1 MAISLSSALRLVGR
15 DDAPEDPPERCDP
28 EIVAFL
34 RSARDRGLT
43 ISQAS
48 ADLAADPLFGLLE
61 PTESELTAA
70 GFIVRGG
77 GLS

>member
-1 MAISLSSALRLVGR
+1 MSLARALHLVVR
-15 DDAPEDPPERCDP
+15 YDAPEDPPERCDP
-28 EIVAFL
+28 EVVAFL

-48 ADLAADPLFGLLE
+48 ADLGADPLFGLIE
-61 PTESELTAA
+61 PTAAELTAA